1 MTKVPK
7 EQLDLRFFP
16 SAFMS
21 EDAFSEEAT
30 SKAPTKVVESAAVLQ
45 FRSKVRATPPEGV
58 DRAALI
64 VRILNR
70 VSRF

>member
-16 SAFMS
+16 SSFMS
-21 EDAFSEEAT
+21 EDAFSEEAA
-30 SKAPTKVVESAAVLQ
+30 SKAKVAEGATVLQ
-45 FRSKVRATPPEGV
+45 FRSPRARATPPEGVV